1 MILEDFEDNE
11 ENPVEIPK
19 NAQTKE
25 DHNNLEIDNN
35 DNNNENEAV
44 NQEENITDNSPSE
57 KNIIGKFTRHIYQM
71 RSTYL
76 DLSSAA
82 TIKRWDQKNSKYIE
96 INCPSVVG

>member
-19 NAQTKE
+19 NAQTTE
-25 DHNNLEIDNN
+25 DHNNLE
-35 DNNNENEAV
+35 NEAV
-44 NQEENITDNSPSE
+44 SQEENITDNSPSE
-57 KNIIGKFTRHIYQM
+57 KNIIEKFTRHIYQM

-96 INCPSVVG
+96 INYPSVVG